1 MQEVTKPET
10 LGTGGWVLGTG
21 GWVLGIGEWVLEGID
36 TRKQNNGD

>member
-10 LGTGGWVLGTG
+10 LGTGGWVLGIG
-21 GWVLGIGEWVLEGID
+21 DWVLGGID